1 MGDTSMKSIRRYKE
15 PILFLLILNAV
26 LISLALSMGLSNLLN
41 TLMNTAYRLLMDTAF
56 YLMAI
61 TTVMSAFAQMLSE
74 FGVVALLN
82 HLLSALMKPIYNLPG
97 AASLG
102 IVLTYLTDN
111 PAILSITGNLEYR
124 GYFKKYQL
132 PALTNLGTSFG
143 MGLIVTTFVLGL
155 VPHNG
160 ENLVGAVLM
169 GNLGAII
176 GSIVSTRLMLRFTKK
191 KYGTDDEVLNRG
203 VYEKAIEEATKKK
216 SIGERVL
223 SGILDGG
230 AKGVELGMA
239 IIPGVLIMC
248 TIVFLLTN
256 GPSADGTYTGAAF
269 EGIGLLPKIA
279 DKLNFIL
286 QPLFG
291 FSSNKGITVP
301 ITSLGAA
308 GASLSI
314 IKDLYATGYANAHD
328 IAVFV
333 SMSLCWSGYLSTH
346 VAMMDGLG
354 FKEMTGKAILCHTI
368 GGLCAGIATNWLY
381 SLLF

>member
-1 MGDTSMKSIRRYKE
+1 MKGIVKYKE
-15 PILFLLILNAV
+15 PLLFLLIFTGLM
-26 LISLALSMGLSNLLN
+26 SYLSYVMGLSNLLN
-41 TLMNTAYRLLMDTAF
+41 TMMNTAYRLLMDTAF

-61 TTVMSAFAQMLSE
+61 TVIMSAFAQMLSE

-82 HLLSALMKPIYNLPG
+82 HLLSGLMKPIYNLPG

-111 PAILSITGNLEYR
+111 PAILSIAGNLEYR
-124 GYFKKYQL
+124 AYFKKYQL

-155 VPHNG
+155 VPQNG
-160 ENLVGAVLM
+160 ENLVNAALL

-176 GSIVSTRLMLRFTKK
+176 GSIISTRLMLHFTKK
-191 KYGTDDEVLNRG
+191 AYGTDDTVLNQG
-203 VYEKAIEEATKKK
+203 VYKIEEEKEKK
-216 SIGERVL
+216 SVGARIL
-223 SGILDGG
+223 SGIIDGG
-230 AKGVELGMA
+230 TKGVELGMG
-239 IIPGVLIMC
+239 IIPGVLIVC
-248 TIVFLLTN
+248 TFVFLLTN
-256 GPSADGTYTGAAF
+256 SPSADGTYTGAAF
-269 EGIGLLPKIA
+269 EGVGLLPAIA

-314 IKDLYATGYANAHD
+314 VKDLYATGHANAHD

-346 VAMMDGLG
+346 VSMMDGLG
-354 FKEMTGKAILCHTI
+354 FKEMTGKAILSHTI
-368 GGLCAGIATNWLY
+368 GGLCAGIATNWIY
-381 SLLF
+381 NLLF

>member
-1 MGDTSMKSIRRYKE
+1 MKGIVKYKE
-15 PILFLLILNAV
+15 PLLFLLIFTGLM
-26 LISLALSMGLSNLLN
+26 SYLSSVMGLSNMLN
-41 TLMNTAYRLLMDTAF
+41 TMMNTAYRLLIDTAF

-61 TTVMSAFAQMLSE
+61 TVVMSAFAQMLSE

-82 HLLSALMKPIYNLPG
+82 HVLAGLMKPIYNLPG

-111 PAILSITGNLEYR
+111 PAILSVAGNLEYR
-124 GYFKKYQL
+124 AYFKKYQL

-155 VPHNG
+155 VPQNG
-160 ENLVGAVLM
+160 ENLVNAALL
-169 GNLGAII
+169 GNVGAII
-176 GSIVSTRLMLRFTKK
+176 GSIISTRLMLYFTKK
-191 KYGTDDEVLNRG
+191 AYGTDDTVLNQG
-203 VYEKAIEEATKKK
+203 VYKLEEEKEKK
-216 SIGERVL
+216 SVGARIL
-223 SGILDGG
+223 SGIIDGG
-230 AKGVELGMA
+230 TKGVELGMG
-239 IIPGVLIMC
+239 IIPGVLIVC
-248 TIVFLLTN
+248 TFVFLLTN
-256 GPSADGTYTGAAF
+256 SPSPDGTYTGAAF
-269 EGIGLLPKIA
+269 EGVGLLPAIA

-314 IKDLYATGYANAHD
+314 VKDLYATGFANAHD
-328 IAVFV
+328 VAVFV

-346 VAMMDGLG
+346 VSMMDGLG
-354 FKEMTGKAILCHTI
+354 FKEMTGKAILSHTI
-368 GGLCAGIATNWLY
+368 GGLCAGIATNWIY
-381 SLLF
+381 TLLF